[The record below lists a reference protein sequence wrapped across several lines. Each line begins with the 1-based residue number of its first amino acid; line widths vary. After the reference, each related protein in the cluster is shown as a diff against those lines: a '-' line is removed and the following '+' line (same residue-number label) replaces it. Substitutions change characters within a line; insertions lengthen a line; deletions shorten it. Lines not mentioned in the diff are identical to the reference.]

1 MHAEIFVSQQ
11 SGTPIRVG
19 CLCGL
24 PGDHE
29 PLPGTARRL
38 VDRPVETTLSRD
50 TTHPDTRRRAES

>member
-1 MHAEIFVSQQ
+1 MHAEIFVSQR

-29 PLPGTARRL
+29 PLPGTARRAGE
-38 VDRPVETTLSRD
+38 RSTETTLSRD
-50 TTHPDTRRRAES
+50 TTRPTIRRRAEP